1 MALATRCPHC
11 NALFRVA
18 AEQLRSRGGM
28 VRCGACRGVFNAIAG
43 LDYLAGERLDGNTG
57 GPASNRSTRP
67 AEAAAA
73 GTGVRAQPAAVAAA
87 AAPPAPAGAPVVAAA
102 ATPPTAETA
111 AAAPAPDADAAP
123 APRPERRRQP
133 RGDAAVVRAAAPPPP
148 PEAAGG
154 DAEFSGNTLTVF
166 SLSDPVSEAPEA
178 AADDA
183 EAQAADQPSFLRG
196 DRAPAGGAVHWA
208 LAAGSVVMAAVLLV
222 QLTLIY
228 RTRLQVAWPGMRPAL
243 EALCAPLSCAASWPM
258 RPDLLAVVSSELQ
271 ALPGTDAM
279 DFTAVL
285 RSRADFA
292 LELPAIE
299 LTLTDSLNRPVARK
313 VFLPADYHAEG
324 AAGGNLPAGADLSVH
339 LLFELPGVSAA
350 GFEAYPFYP

>member
-271 ALPGTDAM
+271 ALPGTDVDGLHRRA
-279 DFTAVL
+279 AQPRRL
-285 RSRADFA
+285 RAGAAGDRTDADRQPQ
-292 LELPAIE
+292 PAGG
-299 LTLTDSLNRPVARK
+299 AR
-313 VFLPADYHAEG
+313 VFLPADYHVED